1 MSSIEVSLLSISL
14 KQYFYKL
21 KAYTGLLNRLI
32 ITQMLAL
39 FFLLVGGSSMTSSGN
54 GAVSVSVRYY
64 SASMVIVFSLMW
76 IATVAIMLT
85 SKQYKQIELPLVG
98 NRVSGNLS
106 DVGFLMTASV
116 FAGITSSLV
125 GVLLRVI
132 MYFTV
137 DKSKLVSDGFL
148 LTFSDLLLGIII
160 AILYMG
166 LVSAVSYF
174 IGMLTQLSKAFVL
187 LIPAGIFGAFRVI
200 GDDDYIFAQ
209 SIYHFY
215 VVDVSLPLFALKVI
229 ITSLIFFGVSM
240 ILSNRMEA
248 GR

>member
-1 MSSIEVSLLSISL
+1 
-14 KQYFYKL
+14 
-21 KAYTGLLNRLI
+21 
-32 ITQMLAL
+32 
-39 FFLLVGGSSMTSSGN
+39 
-54 GAVSVSVRYY
+54 
-64 SASMVIVFSLMW
+64 MW

-209 SIYHFY
+209 SIYQFY